1 MTFEP
6 GIITR
11 IITVTPI
18 VCLVSTIAIAN
29 FELLRKLPH
38 FRRFLRRFIAL
49 KVGVVAKNYARIP
62 FISTSFTQSCPTL
75 QSLPTALYYDC
86 IFIFIIHCR
95 FGPLVRQW
103 TMRYEAKHNYF
114 KKLSQRL
121 GNFINLPWSLSTR
134 HQQWS
139 CYQWLNNKQIGSGSP
154 EFGPGT
160 MYM

>member
-38 FRRFLRRFIAL
+38 FRRFLCRFIAL
-49 KVGVVAKNYARIP
+49 KVGVVAKNFARYARIP

-75 QSLPTALYYDC
+75 QSLPTALSDE
-86 IFIFIIHCR
+86 R
-95 FGPLVRQW
+95 LVGPLLVFGASSD
-103 TMRYEAKHNYF
+103 TEVICSPFMICTYMYCYTCTSAYH
-114 KKLSQRL
+114 
-121 GNFINLPWSLSTR
+121 IATSLIVIETAFLLFVLYVDVAS
-134 HQQWS
+134 HA
-139 CYQWLNNKQIGSGSP
+139 
-154 EFGPGT
+154 
-160 MYM
+160 